1 MCVIVYTSMRR
12 YVQMAVINKETDNMP
27 LTTSGYR
34 THAPFPVAI
43 REALRQRRYSLTVVF
58 PDGQKKT
65 YKSITHFTRQEGKRL
80 EYIRSRTIYAEM
92 DIGDFAE
99 AHWSD
104 REGRD
109 YCFQFTRIR

>member
-1 MCVIVYTSMRR
+1 MRVIVNTSIRR
-12 YVQMAVINKETDNMP
+12 YVQDTVTDKETDNMP
-27 LTTSGYR
+27 LTASAYR
-34 THAPFPVAI
+34 THAPFPAAI
-43 REALRQRRYSLTVVF
+43 REALRQRRYSLTVIF

-65 YKSITHFTRQEGKRL
+65 YKSLAHFAQQLGKRL
-80 EYIRSRTIYAEM
+80 EHIRTRTIYAEM

-104 REGRD
+104 RGERV